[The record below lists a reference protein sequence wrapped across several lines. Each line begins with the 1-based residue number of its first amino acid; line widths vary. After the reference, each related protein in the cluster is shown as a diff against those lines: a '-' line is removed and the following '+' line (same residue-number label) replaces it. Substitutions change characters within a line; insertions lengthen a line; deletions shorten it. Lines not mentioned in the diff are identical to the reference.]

1 MRPNPLRERWES
13 GQIAIGGWLII
24 PSSVS
29 AEVLGAVDFDY
40 VNVDLQH
47 GLVDYSNLV
56 PMLQAIQL
64 GTPTPTVRVPWNEP
78 GIIGKVLDAGAM
90 GVIVPMVNSRE
101 ECEAAVQATRYAPAG
116 HRSFGPTRVGA
127 VEGADYFDR
136 ANTDVAC
143 IPMVETAQAVERI
156 DDILSVDGVEA
167 IYVGPA
173 DLAIS
178 LGLPDGTDDAAF
190 NDVLDTIVAA
200 CNRHGVVPGIH
211 ATAKLVAERSER
223 GFRMITL
230 GADLVALRGAVAN
243 DLAIARETSGDG
255 SDSIY

>member
-1 MRPNPLRERWES
+1 M
-13 GQIAIGGWLII
+13 
-24 PSSVS
+24 
-29 AEVLGAVDFDY
+29 
-40 VNVDLQH
+40 
-47 GLVDYSNLV
+47 DYSNLV

-90 GVIVPMVNSRE
+90 GVIVPLVNSRE

-178 LGLPDGTDDAAF
+178 LGLPDSTDDAAF

-230 GADLVALRGAVAN
+230 GGRSRRAARRGGQRPGHRPRDQRRRERLDLLTAALGGPGRSTTCGCLIKTLGVRCGVCVALEGSGW
-243 DLAIARETSGDG
+243 LAL
-255 SDSIY
+255 